1 MRGLE
6 DHRQVPVQLLPSAI
20 KWVTQPPWSGQGFPH
35 ASPHPRGR
43 QGAPWR
49 SPSWEGDSRWELS
62 LVPSQ
67 SLFSACQH
75 PNQPGL
81 DASHTRSHTSGRVRV
96 RRRRAKALLRGCAK
110 GLAAATCRPQPSP
123 NLHLPTRPLFTG
135 HVHVAPKYRFEAL
148 SGASCGDRHC
158 HPLSRP
164 GTYHRRFRGRDPEP
178 LGQNAGEVGGSRPVP
193 QQPPVVQ
200 LLERLVALVFPF
212 SLDLKDLV
220 GVVGKGER

>member
-1 MRGLE
+1 ME
-6 DHRQVPVQLLPSAI
+6 
-20 KWVTQPPWSGQGFPH
+20 VTQLGGV
-35 ASPHPRGR
+35 
-43 QGAPWR
+43 
-49 SPSWEGDSRWELS
+49 LS
-62 LVPSQ
+62 LAHGQ

-75 PNQPGL
+75 PNQHSQPGL
-81 DASHTRSHTSGRVRV
+81 DTSHTRSHTSGRVRV

-135 HVHVAPKYRFEAL
+135 HVHVAPKYRLKLSLEPAAETGTAL
-148 SGASCGDRHC
+148 
-158 HPLSRP
+158 PLSRP

-212 SLDLKDLV
+212 SLDLKDL
-220 GVVGKGER
+220 GVVSKGER